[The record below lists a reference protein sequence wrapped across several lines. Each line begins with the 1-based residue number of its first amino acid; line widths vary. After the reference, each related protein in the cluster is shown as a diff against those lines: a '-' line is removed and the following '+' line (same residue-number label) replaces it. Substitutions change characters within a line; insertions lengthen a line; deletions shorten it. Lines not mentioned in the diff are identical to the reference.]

1 MHFHGRMKEKVVW
14 LRDPRDVIYDAGRFT
29 LLEEL
34 RRRAERLGAALGP
47 GWSVHGSIARG
58 DVKRTSDIDL
68 IFLGDARSYTVEL
81 GLQRAGVEW
90 TGREVVMATPN
101 STPKGHI
108 HLDDTVTVT
117 FPLLGFRPQE
127 EAFYRFGGML
137 PAEGLGRA
145 GRVPGVNKKL
155 LLIIPK
161 VDGHIESSI
170 IGREAETARL
180 LDVPVEVVNERIRVL
195 ARRDRVGRTGVYM
208 REEVPEGSSFEETLK
223 HFSDRD
229 PAVRRAIGNRR
240 GR

>member
-1 MHFHGRMKEKVVW
+1 MKEKVVW
-14 LRDPRDVIYDAGRFT
+14 LRDPRNVVYDAGRFA
-29 LLEEL
+29 LLDEL
-34 RRRAERLGAALGP
+34 RCRAERLGAALGP

-58 DVKRTSDIDL
+58 DVSKTSDIDL

-108 HLDDTVTVT
+108 HLDEMVTVT

-127 EAFYRFGGML
+127 EAFYRFGGIL

-155 LLIIPK
+155 LLIIP
-161 VDGHIESSI
+161 DDEGHVESSI
-170 IGREAETARL
+170 IGREAQTARL
-180 LDVPVEVVNERIRVL
+180 LDVPAEVVRERVRVL

-229 PAVRRAIGNRR
+229 PAVRRAFGKRR

>member
-1 MHFHGRMKEKVVW
+1 MKEKVVW
-14 LRDPRDVIYDAGRFT
+14 LRDPRNVIYDAGRFA
-29 LLEEL
+29 LLDEL
-34 RRRAERLGAALGP
+34 RRRAERLSAALGP

-58 DVKRTSDIDL
+58 DVSPTSDIDL

-81 GLQRAGVEW
+81 GLQRAGIEW

-108 HLDDTVTVT
+108 HLDGDVTVT

-127 EAFYRFGGML
+127 EGFYRFGGLL
-137 PAEGLGRA
+137 PSEGLGRA

-155 LLIIPK
+155 LLIIPT
-161 VDGHIESSI
+161 DEGHVESGI
-170 IGREAETARL
+170 IGREAQTARL
-180 LDVPVEVVNERIRVL
+180 LDVPCEVVLERVRVL

-208 REEVPEGSSFEETLK
+208 REEVPEGTSFEETLK

-229 PAVRRAIGNRR
+229 PVVRRAFGSRR
-240 GR
+240 KR